1 MPALLYSW
9 ILKKCLSLVAQ
20 RNICHS
26 VTSEDLE
33 NAGRLALP
41 QDVRRMG
48 TLTDLSFQSQMT
60 LTLSY
65 FSSSFFFPSNS

>member
-9 ILKKCLSLVAQ
+9 ILKKYLSLVAQ

-41 QDVRRMG
+41 QDVRMG

-65 FSSSFFFPSNS
+65 FSSSFSFPSNS